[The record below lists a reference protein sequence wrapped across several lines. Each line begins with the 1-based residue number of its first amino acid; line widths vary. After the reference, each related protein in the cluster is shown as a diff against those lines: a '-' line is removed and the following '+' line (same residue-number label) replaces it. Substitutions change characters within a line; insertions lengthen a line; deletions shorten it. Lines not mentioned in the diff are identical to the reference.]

1 MIRRVSPRSFI
12 FVALLLLVALF
23 APLPYVLVEPGTP
36 DNTFGKVKGKQV
48 VEITGRESYSTTG
61 KLHITSIWVTNP
73 ESPLHSFELIRAWA
87 DGERSVQPREA
98 FYPKGADPKE
108 VRKESVADMKN
119 SQVAS
124 TIAALNYLKIP
135 FTEQLVI
142 KGFTENSPNKSAVEK
157 EDQIISL
164 NGEKITS
171 SSQLRKLILNTK
183 DETIELGVIRNKRE
197 LLVPVKVQTVQSDG
211 SSKNVIGI
219 LVSEDYEF
227 PFTVKIRLKNVGG
240 PSAGLIFSL
249 AIIDKLT
256 KEDLVR
262 GRNIA
267 GTGTISPS
275 GKVGPIGGIEEKLI
289 GAAREGATLF
299 FAPALNCPDIRH
311 TPKGLRVVAV
321 DNLGEAITAL
331 RATDPETL
339 PMCG

>member
-1 MIRRVSPRSFI
+1 MIRRVSPRRYF
-12 FVALLLLVALF
+12 FAALLLLVALF
-23 APLPYVLVEPGTP
+23 APLPFVLVEPGTP
-36 DNTFGKVKGKQV
+36 DDTFGKVKGKQV
-48 VEITGRESYSTTG
+48 LEILGRESYPTTG
-61 KLHITSIWVTNP
+61 KLNLTSIWVTNP
-73 ESPLHSFELIRAWA
+73 ESRLHSFELIRAWV

-98 FYPKGADPKE
+98 FYPKGEDPKE

-119 SQVAS
+119 SQLSS
-124 TIAALNYLKIP
+124 TIAALNHLKIP
-135 FTEQLVI
+135 FAEQLVI
-142 KGFTENSPNKSAVEK
+142 KGFTENSLNKSSVKK
-157 EDQIISL
+157 EDKIISF

-171 SSQLRKLILNTK
+171 STQLRELILNTK
-183 DETIELGVIRNKRE
+183 DKSIDLGVIRNEKE
-197 LLVPVKVQTVQSDG
+197 LLIPVRVQTVQSNG
-211 SSKNVIGI
+211 SKQNMIGI

-240 PSAGLIFSL
+240 PSAGLIFAL

-299 FAPALNCPDIRH
+299 FAPSLNCPDIRH

-321 DNLGEAITAL
+321 DDLDEAIAAL